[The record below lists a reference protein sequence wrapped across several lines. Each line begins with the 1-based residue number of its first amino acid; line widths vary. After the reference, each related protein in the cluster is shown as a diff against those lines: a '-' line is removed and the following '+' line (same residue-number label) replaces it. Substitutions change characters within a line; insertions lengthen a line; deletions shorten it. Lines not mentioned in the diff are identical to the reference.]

1 MTNLTNRQKFI
12 LSLIEKSISS
22 TGKAPSIREI
32 QREIGCSSPMG
43 VVSHL
48 KSLERKGFIRRI
60 EGQRRGIVLDSKDG
74 RAESDLVQV
83 PLVGD
88 VACGMPIWAEELIQ
102 DWIPISTKLIRG
114 SKDGIFML
122 NAKGDSMNLA
132 GIDDGDYIIFKKQNT
147 AENGD
152 KVVVLIGTEATVKR
166 IKILKDHVEFHPMS
180 SNKNHKVLIPGA
192 GTFMIQGKVI
202 GVVKNY

>member
-12 LSLIEKSISS
+12 LGLIQKSISS

-32 QREIGCSSPMG
+32 QKEIGCASPMG

-48 KSLERKGFIRRI
+48 KSLERKGFIKRI
-60 EGQRRGIVLDSKDG
+60 EGQRRGIVLRSRNG
-74 RAESDLVQV
+74 EMQSELIQV

-102 DWIPISTKLIRG
+102 DLIPISSKLIKG
-114 SKDGIFML
+114 PKEEIFML

-132 GIDDGDYIIFKKQNT
+132 GIDDGDYIIFRKQNN

-166 IKILKDHVEFHPMS
+166 IKISKDHVEFHPMS
-180 SNKNHKVLIPGA
+180 SNKSHKVLMPEA